1 MAQGR
6 MIRKSIATDS
16 KVKQMDDY
24 CKLFY
29 TWSMLFADRDGRI
42 NADPA
47 YLEYTVAQNLDK
59 DNYDTG
65 WVISE
70 WARVGLCTIY
80 EDNNGQYIQFNNFRR
95 LQGMENDS
103 GMTAL
108 YKRERASVF
117 PEPASCKI
125 IAGQSH
131 CNLHTVV
138 EQSVLDAVE
147 KNDDFTDQV
156 KVRGHTPEAYEPMN
170 ATKVIKEIFSFIR
183 THHDIMVPVGSLDL
197 GDCWDNLSSKDR
209 GIAKRIGAIA
219 TPVRLPLILEYI
231 RKASGFIYG
240 PVSPLVLKLVKEWN
254 DTELKALERL

>member
-6 MIRKSIATDS
+6 MIKKSITTDS

-24 CKLFY
+24 CKLLY
-29 TWSMLFADRDGRI
+29 TWSILFADRDGRI

-47 YLEYTVAQNLDK
+47 YLEYAIGQNLATDC
-59 DNYDTG
+59 YDTG

-131 CNLHTVV
+131 CNLQAVV

-147 KNDDFTDQV
+147 KNDDFIDQV
-156 KVRGHTPEAYEPMN
+156 KGQGHGPEAYEPMN
-170 ATKVIKEIFSFIR
+170 AKEVIDTILRFI
-183 THHDIMVPVGSLDL
+183 HGNKDIMVPAGSCD
-197 GDCWDNLSSKDR
+197 WNNITSESR
-209 GIAKRIGAIA
+209 GIAKQIGAVV
-219 TPVRLPLILEYI
+219 TPVRFSIILEYI
-231 RKASGFIYG
+231 KQKAGFVYG

-254 DTELKALERL
+254 DTELKALEGL

>member
-6 MIRKSIATDS
+6 MIRKSITTDNE
-16 KVKQMDDY
+16 VKHLDDY
-24 CKLFY
+24 CKLLY

-47 YLEYTVAQNLDK
+47 YLEYAIGQNLATDC
-59 DNYDTG
+59 YDTE

-108 YKRERASVF
+108 YKRERASEF

-147 KNDDFTDQV
+147 KNDDFIDQV
-156 KVRGHTPEAYEPMN
+156 KGQGHGPEAYEHMN
-170 ATKVIKEIFSFIR
+170 ANEVIAEIFNFIHI
-183 THHDIMVPVGSLDL
+183 HHDIMVPVGSLD
-197 GDCWDNLSSKDR
+197 WDKVVSKDR
-209 GIAKRIGAIA
+209 GIAKNIGAIV
-219 TPVRLPLILEYI
+219 TPVRLPLILEYV
-231 RKASGFIYG
+231 RKAAGFIHG

-254 DTELKALERL
+254 DTELKALEGL